1 MAKASEVQRRRWR
14 EEIEA
19 WRQSGESLSAWA
31 RRRGE
36 SRDTLEYWK
45 RRFAGKDAASD
56 AGTAIRLIPASG
68 FYEWHTEGR
77 VKQPWYFSLKSGE
90 PLAMGGLWES
100 WRAPDGQILRTCAII
115 TTGPNAV
122 MAPVHDRMPVIIPAE
137 HWQDWLAAPPEAVSV
152 LLTPP
157 PAEPLQAWKVD
168 RRVSRATEDDP
179 GLVAPMAETT

>member
-56 AGTAIRLIPASG
+56 AGTAIRLILVTPDAATVPAG
-68 FYEWHTEGR
+68 CRPLELVIERAGLR
-77 VKQPWYFSLKSGE
+77 VVLPSDF
-90 PLAMGGLWES
+90 
-100 WRAPDGQILRTCAII
+100 
-115 TTGPNAV
+115 
-122 MAPVHDRMPVIIPAE
+122 
-137 HWQDWLAAPPEAVSV
+137 EAGALSR
-152 LLTPP
+152 LLDVVE
-157 PAEPLQAWKVD
+157 A
-168 RRVSRATEDDP
+168 RC
-179 GLVAPMAETT
+179 